1 MDDVLLALKRIGAPG
16 VSGLDGS
23 GEHRTVPAILDSN
36 FPPAAVSEPPREAP
50 AERVAFP
57 SASPGP
63 TPSPMSGNLPLAVPP
78 GVDLHGDSAV
88 ADRASPRSGR
98 RGLVVGVSAAV
109 VAAVIAVYTLF
120 STGRRGPP
128 VIADPRTSAST
139 PVAVRPAVTPS
150 VEPPATAPAVV
161 PSASAPVAPEEPRG
175 LRLTTDPP
183 GAVVKE
189 EGREVCAATPCEA
202 RWGADAPP
210 QHTLSFFKA
219 GYRLEVRVVHAD
231 DASLLVR
238 FAKAPVSASP
248 RPTPSAA
255 TPSGFKEIPY

>member
-1 MDDVLLALKRIGAPG
+1 MAHVNERAAAAAHDEPGGERVSADGRHHRALPGEGPEQALPSMNDVLLALKRIGAPG

-50 AERVAFP
+50 AERVEFP

-128 VIADPRTSAST
+128 VIADPRHVGVH
-139 PVAVRPAVTPS
+139 PGRRPAGRHPFGRAAGDGARS
-150 VEPPATAPAVV
+150 RP
-161 PSASAPVAPEEPRG
+161 
-175 LRLTTDPP
+175 LRER
-183 GAVVKE
+183 A
-189 EGREVCAATPCEA
+189 GRA
-202 RWGADAPP
+202 
-210 QHTLSFFKA
+210 
-219 GYRLEVRVVHAD
+219 
-231 DASLLVR
+231 
-238 FAKAPVSASP
+238 
-248 RPTPSAA
+248 
-255 TPSGFKEIPY
+255 